1 MEVINV
7 KNKSKPTIIM
17 NNRTLGIIGILCSPF
32 LMINTLHDDFRL
44 DAHSSYG
51 GLFGLIYM
59 SGWICSLIAL
69 RRMGAMGKGKFGS
82 IIFTLQIIFLSLTQ
96 LWNLYELLQPGAGT
110 RLYYLLEMFWPI
122 SNLCMFVTGLTIAIK
137 GRLKGWKRYM
147 PLASGFWL
155 PLGVINWAIF
165 SRTPGMLLFTN
176 IYSAVTWALMGL
188 AVVLLAR
195 EPRRNEGT
203 TALPKHLSHKY
214 SLPG

>member
-1 MEVINV
+1 MAVINV

-82 IIFTLQIIFLSLTQ
+82 IIFTLQIIFLSLAQ

-110 RLYYLLEMFWPI
+110 RLYYLLDMFWPV

-195 EPRRNEGT
+195 EPGRNEGT